1 VLLLTST
8 RGVVVDVVV
17 WWTVVSV
24 KVWLSS
30 WFVTVVVDAFSLTC
44 NGVVIVDVLL
54 LLLVGGG
61 GGYCLTRGGVVVVGK
76 LSWSPSWLL
85 LLVGGWWLMFDAW
98 HLGGGGGVVVVVK
111 VVVLV
116 VVRCVEV
123 VEGQGCGR
131 STVRTDLVTDPS
143 PAKTGTGTLRVI
155 FFSPVPVPWYPVPV
169 TRHRVTYP

>member
-1 VLLLTST
+1 M
-8 RGVVVDVVV
+8 
-17 WWTVVSV
+17 
-24 KVWLSS
+24 
-30 WFVTVVVDAFSLTC
+30 
-44 NGVVIVDVLL
+44 VDVLL

-61 GGYCLTRGGVVVVGK
+61 GGYCLTRGGVVVVGR
-76 LSWSPSWLL
+76 LSWSPWSWLL

-116 VVRCVEV
+116 VARRVEV

-169 TRHRVTYP
+169 TRHGVTYLCPSLLPASKTSRMCSFSRVVAPWHHHHPLHPRK